1 MILIM
6 QILELTSQVY
16 EYFPRLWV
24 NTFINLFLVQNYK
37 LGTNHFFQSSEA
49 HALETKICIL
59 VAAAQKIV
67 KAKIIDARR
76 PQTQLVKDL
85 KNIPWLRL
93 CFLWCCV
100 VCLIMENHAKLF

>member
-49 HALETKICIL
+49 HALETKIRDMQISGSS
-59 VAAAQKIV
+59 
-67 KAKIIDARR
+67 
-76 PQTQLVKDL
+76 TKDR
-85 KNIPWLRL
+85 KS
-93 CFLWCCV
+93 
-100 VCLIMENHAKLF
+100 

>member
-49 HALETKICIL
+49 HALETKIRDMHISGSS
-59 VAAAQKIV
+59 
-67 KAKIIDARR
+67 
-76 PQTQLVKDL
+76 TKDR
-85 KNIPWLRL
+85 KS
-93 CFLWCCV
+93 
-100 VCLIMENHAKLF
+100 